1 MDCRH
6 FAAGSLY
13 EPPGREEFPLKMTRA
28 TGGQAFIYHWHSA
41 VEVLLG
47 LSGETVAGIADRPY
61 RLAAGDILLIPPG
74 ESHCLFPSAA
84 EDTRLVLLFEPD
96 ALLPSPPFSESRQA
110 LSGVPLHSGEW
121 DAGTAGALR
130 DWLFQMEAA
139 FRQKRPGWKEE
150 TAGLAL
156 LLAARLCRLP
166 PAPPQGGR
174 LRQDDALK
182 KVLSYLS
189 AHYAGPVSLSSCAA
203 ALGFTPA
210 YLSSFFKA
218 KTGAAFHRYLLNLRL
233 KKAEWLLAST
243 ALPAARVAE
252 ESGFASEKT
261 FFRVF
266 KEQYRMTPLQYRR
279 KKTGQE

>member
-1 MDCRH
+1 MDYRYSV
-6 FAAGSLY
+6 AGSLY
-13 EPPGREEFPLKMTRA
+13 EPPVKNFLLNMTRA

-96 ALLPSPPFSESRQA
+96 ALLPSPSFSESRQA
-110 LSGVPLHSGEW
+110 LSAIPLHSGSW
-121 DAGTAGALR
+121 DAGTAGSLR
-130 DWLFQMEAA
+130 DCLFQMETA

-166 PAPPQGGR
+166 PAPPQEA
-174 LRQDDALK
+174 LPRQDETLK
-182 KVLSYLS
+182 AVLSYLS
-189 AHYAGPVSLSSCAA
+189 AHYTEPVTLSSCAA

-210 YLSSFFKA
+210 YLSSLFRA

-243 ALPAARVAE
+243 SLPAARVAE

-266 KEQYRMTPLQYRR
+266 KEQYRTTPLQYR
-279 KKTGQE
+279 KKKAGQE